1 MHRYESRFERWRP
14 RPRPGAWREE
24 TPPER
29 GGGVLLDLGA
39 HLVDQALRLFGPVRD
54 VYGEVAARRGGAADD
69 DSFVALRHESG
80 VESHLWASSVA
91 AAPGPRLRV
100 LGGEGAY
107 VVDGVDGQEA
117 ALAAGERPRPG
128 EPWGREPPQ
137 RWGRLVVGDASE
149 PVPSEPG
156 DWPRFYAELEAALRD
171 GAPPPVDPA
180 DAVTVLELLER
191 ARRSAAPSLDLARAV
206 SSVGRALPLQGRG
219 RRFEPGTAH
228 LTQSN
233 SRRCRP
239 EAHQSR
245 RRVETV
251 ALYSVFNPSAGAGA
265 TSSLASRFATRS
277 PG

>member
-1 MHRYESRFERWRP
+1 MSHASSAGARARARGPGARRP
-14 RPRPGAWREE
+14 RPSAAAASCSTSVLIWSIRRCACSGRFATSTGRW
-24 TPPER
+24 PP
-29 GGGVLLDLGA
+29 
-39 HLVDQALRLFGPVRD
+39 
-54 VYGEVAARRGGAADD
+54 
-69 DSFVALRHESG
+69 
-80 VESHLWASSVA
+80 VA
-91 AAPGPRLRV
+91 AARPTTTRSSPCATSRASRATCGRRRSPPLPARGCGCSAARALTWSMGSTARRPRSPP
-100 LGGEGAY
+100 
-107 VVDGVDGQEA
+107 
-117 ALAAGERPRPG
+117 GERPRPG

-156 DWPRFYAELEAALRD
+156 DWPRFYAELEAALR
-171 GAPPPVDPA
+171 GERPA
-180 DAVTVLELLER
+180 AGRSRRRGHR
-191 ARRSAAPSLDLARAV
+191 ARAVGTRPPQPGPSLDLARAV

-233 SRRCRP
+233 SGRCRP

-251 ALYSVFNPSAGAGA
+251 ALYSVFNPSAGARA

>member
-39 HLVDQALRLFGPVRD
+39 HLVDQAVRLFGPVRD

-69 DSFVALRHESG
+69 DAFIALRHESG

-100 LGGEGAY
+100 LGDGGAY
-107 VVDGVDGQEA
+107 VVDEVDGQEA

-137 RWGRLVVGDASE
+137 RWGRLVHGDASE

-156 DWPRFYAELEAALRD
+156 DWPRFYAELAAALR
-171 GAPPPVDPA
+171 
-180 DAVTVLELLER
+180 
-191 ARRSAAPSLDLARAV
+191 AAP
-206 SSVGRALPLQGRG
+206 
-219 RRFEPGTAH
+219 RR
-228 LTQSN
+228 
-233 SRRCRP
+233 
-239 EAHQSR
+239 
-245 RRVETV
+245 
-251 ALYSVFNPSAGAGA
+251 PSIPP
-265 TSSLASRFATRS
+265 TRS
-277 PG
+277 PCSNCWNVPAAARPEPRLGAGG